1 MRFVEG
7 LPIRQC
13 ASPVGI
19 SQESRILSKGGM
31 SMKRASI
38 LTMAKVREVD
48 QASLHC
54 MRQEKVI
61 SLSCIAIHVICVVA
75 PSCMEVKDE

>member
-1 MRFVEG
+1 MDEICERDFLTG
-7 LPIRQC
+7 SARYL
-13 ASPVGI
+13 VG
-19 SQESRILSKGGM
+19 EVRRVKTLERGT

-54 MRQEKVI
+54 KRQEKVI
-61 SLSCIAIHVICVVA
+61 SLSWIAIHVIDA
-75 PSCMEVKDE
+75 